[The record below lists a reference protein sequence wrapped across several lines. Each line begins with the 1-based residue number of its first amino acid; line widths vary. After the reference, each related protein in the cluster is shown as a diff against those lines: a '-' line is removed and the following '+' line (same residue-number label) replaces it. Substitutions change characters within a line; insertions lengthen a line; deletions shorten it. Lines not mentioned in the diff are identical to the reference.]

1 MSTLA
6 NWLVGA
12 LAGVLGSLGLLLASR
27 ALDAAIYGFGLLLSI
42 FSVLFIFWLVK
53 HAYDEADHRRR

>member
-1 MSTLA
+1 MSTRT

-12 LAGVLGSLGLLLASR
+12 LAGALRLLGLFLASR
-27 ALDAAIYGFGLLLSI
+27 SLDAAIYGFGLLLSI

-53 HAYDEADHRRR
+53 HAYDEADHCRR